1 MKIKNILIT
10 ALLNFIFITSYAQS
24 GSEDSI
30 LSRIKNIGYQKSK
43 VKQLTYEM
51 TDVYGQRLTGSREY
65 FAAAEWASTKM
76 KEAGLTNVHF
86 ENYCTDCRGW
96 TVKSSNVELQ
106 SPNYMQIVAYPLAFT
121 KGTKGIVEGDVINI
135 ESFADMN
142 FVKQQFAG
150 KLKDKIIL
158 LGEEPPQ
165 KSLTDSVFKRYTKAQ
180 LEDMQELLVPR
191 TKVHPMPEQI
201 ELYQREYFEDNA
213 FLQFV
218 ENEGALAV
226 LKTSSSVAGNVNV
239 AGTFYYKESDPK
251 PLPYYEIMPE
261 HAGRIIRLLKQNIT
275 PRIKVNLETI
285 FYSEPGN
292 NVSII
297 GEIEGSDSKLKSEVV
312 LIGGH
317 FDSWHTGTGA
327 TDNGG
332 NCMVLLEA
340 LRILKESGIAPKR
353 TIRLAFWGGEEQDYN
368 GSVTYAKNHFGD
380 FKSKPNSKSEKVTAY
395 LNLDNGVGEI
405 RGIYLQGN
413 DFARQV
419 FQDIFRRFSS
429 TLPYYTTIDNI
440 GNTDHETFDYYNIPS
455 FQFIQDPLDY
465 EPITH
470 HKPLDLPEYA
480 PEADM
485 MKNAVLLAWTIYSLA
500 SSEEMVPRKKKN

>member
-1 MKIKNILIT
+1 MKMKIILIAT
-10 ALLNFIFITSYAQS
+10 LFCSSFIDSQAQYNT
-24 GSEDSI
+24 EHLT
-30 LSRIKNIGYQKSK
+30 LSKIKNIGYQQSK

-65 FAAAEWASTKM
+65 FAAAKWAATKM

-96 TVKSSNVELQ
+96 TVKNSNVELQ
-106 SPNYMQIVAYPLAFT
+106 SPNYMHIGAYPLAFT
-121 KGTKGIVEGDVINI
+121 KGTKGIVEGDVLNI

-142 FVKQQFAG
+142 FLKQQFAG

-158 LGEEPPQ
+158 LGKEPPQ
-165 KSLTDSVFKRYTKAQ
+165 KSLADSVFKRFTKAQ
-180 LEDMQELLVPR
+180 LEDMQELVVTK
-191 TKVHPMPEQI
+191 TKVYPMPKQI
-201 ELYQREYFEDNA
+201 EIYQTEYFEDNA

-251 PLPYYEIMPE
+251 PLPYFEIMPE

-285 FYSEPGN
+285 FYNEPGN
-292 NVSII
+292 NVNII
-297 GEIEGSDSKLKSEVV
+297 GEIEGSDPKLKSEVV

-353 TIRLAFWGGEEQDYN
+353 SIRLAFWGGEEQDYN
-368 GSVTYAKNHFGD
+368 GSVTYAKNHYGD
-380 FKSKPNSKSEKVTAY
+380 FKSKPNSESEKVSAY

-413 DFARQV
+413 DFARPV
-419 FQDIFRRFSS
+419 FQEIFRQFSS
-429 TLPYYTTIDNI
+429 TQPYYTTIDNRA
-440 GNTDHETFDYYNIPS
+440 NTDHETFDYYNIPS

-480 PEADM
+480 PEPDM
-485 MKNAVLLAWTIYSLA
+485 MKNAVLLAWTIYSIA
-500 SSEEMVPRKKKN
+500 SSEKMVPRKMKN